1 METNT
6 VAGKE
11 SGCWGRPAQTR
22 LAYQV
27 KHNLIVIMSS
37 FVLLLHSLDK
47 HFINPDLRV
56 RKSVMR

>member
-1 METNT
+1 M
-6 VAGKE
+6 VAGV
-11 SGCWGRPAQTR
+11 GLHRHGWPTR
-22 LAYQV
+22 LN
-27 KHNLIVIMSS
+27 NLIVIMSS